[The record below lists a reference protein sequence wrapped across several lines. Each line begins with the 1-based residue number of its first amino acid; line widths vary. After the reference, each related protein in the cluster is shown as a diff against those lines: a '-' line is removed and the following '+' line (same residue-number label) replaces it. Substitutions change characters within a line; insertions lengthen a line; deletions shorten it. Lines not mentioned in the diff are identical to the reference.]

1 MAKYCPSGPTSNSK
15 SVMLN
20 RGASS
25 NWMGLKMG
33 LEALKEAS
41 VGWLIMSI
49 MFLFG
54 MIDGLEILPP
64 GR

>member
-1 MAKYCPSGPTSNSK
+1 
-15 SVMLN
+15 
-20 RGASS
+20 
-25 NWMGLKMG
+25 MG

-54 MIDGLEILPP
+54 MIDRLEILPP